1 MAVFLDTNVVLY
13 AFTDD
18 SERSHAAQWLMQ
30 GDFEVSVQVLNEFAN
45 VSRRKFRRGW
55 PEIERGLDD
64 VRNAASAVHSM
75 DIATHRMGLSLAKRY
90 DLAIYDAMIAAA
102 ALIANCTILHSEDMH
117 HGLVIEDRLTI
128 RNPFV

>member
-18 SERSHAAQWLMQ
+18 PERSPRAQSLLQ
-30 GDFEVSVQVLNEFAN
+30 LEFEVSVQVLNEFAN
-45 VSRRKFRRGW
+45 VSRRKFGRDW

-64 VRNAASAVHSM
+64 LRAAASAIHPLDVAVH
-75 DIATHRMGLSLAKRY
+75 RLGLILAKRY
-90 DLAIYDAMIAAA
+90 DLAIYDALIAAS
-102 ALIANCTILHSEDMH
+102 ALTAQCRTLHSEDMH

-128 RNPFV
+128 LNPFL